1 MMTRPSFGTSP
12 RTETTP
18 ARTSVARRAA
28 ALGSAC
34 GLCIS
39 APALAGQASDP
50 PCGSGGSCYA
60 KGFEP
65 GCLNIA
71 CCEKVCALDQF
82 CCEQQ
87 WDLLCGDEA
96 LHLCTTCG
104 DPSIGSCLVER
115 LEQPSC
121 SDAACC
127 GAVCRID
134 AFCCDV
140 AWDSYCVGTAFG
152 ACDLCGVPGAGSCL
166 APHATPSCDD
176 EPCCR
181 DVCTLDP
188 ACCTAAWDA
197 GCAIAAASLCAD
209 CDEPRAGSCL
219 SPHANPAC
227 NEANCCASVCMT
239 DTTCCEV
246 AWDEG
251 CARLAIELCT
261 TCGVPGTGAC
271 TVPHDLPSCS
281 DAACCTIVC
290 LADPHCCEE
299 TWDASCAGAAVEACV
314 ETCGGPLA
322 GSCCDEHPNP
332 FCRDL
337 ECCDLV
343 CASEPSCCL
352 DTWDKWCTFVAW
364 SLCDSCCPTCRGD
377 FDGDAQIDAVDLT
390 MLLANWGTPTGG
402 LECGFDLTADFHVD
416 AADLATLLARWGPC
430 PR

>member
-1 MMTRPSFGTSP
+1 
-12 RTETTP
+12 
-18 ARTSVARRAA
+18 
-28 ALGSAC
+28 
-34 GLCIS
+34 
-39 APALAGQASDP
+39 
-50 PCGSGGSCYA
+50 
-60 KGFEP
+60 
-65 GCLNIA
+65 
-71 CCEKVCALDQF
+71 VCALDQF

-188 ACCTAAWDA
+188 ACCTTAWDA

-246 AWDEG
+246 AWDED

-281 DAACCTIVC
+281 DAACCAIVC
-290 LADPHCCEE
+290 LVDPHCCEE